1 MSDYAVRCDTLNEA
15 PAFARA
21 MAEALA
27 SGREFAVWIESD
39 AGDERLAYT
48 VRFEAGAYRVRD
60 SDLSDVGA
68 FADVAAAMRN
78 GQALADGRL

>member
-1 MSDYAVRCDTLNEA
+1 MSDYAVRADDVADA

-27 SGREFAVWIESD
+27 TGREFAVWIESD

-48 VRFEAGAYRVRD
+48 VRHEAGAYRVRD
-60 SDLSDVGA
+60 ADLSDVGA
-68 FADVAAAMRN
+68 YASVEAAMREA
-78 GQALADGRL
+78 QRIVDGRL

>member
-1 MSDYAVRCDTLNEA
+1 MTYDVSCMIAAEA

-27 SGREFAVWIESD
+27 TGREFAVWIAGD

-48 VRFEAGAYRVRD
+48 VRHEAGAYRVRD
-60 SDLSDVGA
+60 ADLSDVGS
-68 FADVAAAMRN
+68 FASVGAAMRQ
-78 GQALADGRL
+78 GTALVDGVL